1 MKLDKKD
8 DVELKVIFSSYVY
21 DGRGKNLGLNN
32 VASLPNELW
41 TIPDGPVTVA
51 GECTT
56 LLLSLCT
63 TITFK
68 KKCFFS
74 QLLQGIAMA

>member
-51 GECTT
+51 GEWHHPFTQFMYYY
-56 LLLSLCT
+56 L
-63 TITFK
+63 
-68 KKCFFS
+68 
-74 QLLQGIAMA
+74 